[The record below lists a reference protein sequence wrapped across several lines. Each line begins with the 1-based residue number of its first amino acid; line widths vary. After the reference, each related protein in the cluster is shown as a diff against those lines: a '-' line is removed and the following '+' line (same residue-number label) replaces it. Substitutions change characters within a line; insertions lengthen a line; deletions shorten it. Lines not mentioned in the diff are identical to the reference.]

1 MVLAPAQTQA
11 AVHACALVVGE
22 AGLLIRGPSGA
33 GKSALTLA
41 LIGAGARAGLFA
53 RLVADDR
60 VLLETAHGRLLARP
74 HPAIAGRIEKRGE
87 GLAALDHEAGA
98 VLRCV
103 VDLVESGAPGADHPP
118 RLPEPA
124 DALCRVAGVDL
135 PRLVL
140 PIGLSAAD
148 GASRALAFARAC
160 FGPHGGTGRVD

>member
-1 MVLAPAQTQA
+1 MAEGEA
-11 AVHACALVVGE
+11 AVHGCALVVGE
-22 AGLLIRGPSGA
+22 AGVLIRGPSGA

-41 LIGAGARAGLFA
+41 LIEAGARAGLFA

-60 VLLETAHGRLLARP
+60 VLLKTAHGRLIASP
-74 HPAIAGRIEKRGE
+74 HAAIAGRIEKRGE
-87 GLAALDHEAGA
+87 GVVPLDHEARA

-103 VDLVESGAPGADHPP
+103 IDLVAPGAPGSDHPP

-124 DALCRVAGVDL
+124 DAVGRVAGVDL
-135 PRLVL
+135 PRLAL

-160 FGPHGGTGRVD
+160 LGPHGGTGRLD

>member
-1 MVLAPAQTQA
+1 MA
-11 AVHACALVVGE
+11 AEEAALHGCALVVGE
-22 AGLLIRGPSGA
+22 AGVLIRGASGA

-41 LIGAGARAGLFA
+41 LLEAGARAGLFA

-60 VLLETAHGRLLARP
+60 VLLQAAHGRLIASP

-87 GLAALDHEAGA
+87 GVAALDHEAGA

-103 VDLVESGAPGADHPP
+103 IDLVAPGAPGSDHPP
-118 RLPEPA
+118 RLPEAA

-140 PIGLSAAD
+140 PVGLSAAD

-160 FGPHGGTGRVD
+160 AGPHGGTSQSD

>member
-1 MVLAPAQTQA
+1 MAFAPAQN

-22 AGLLIRGPSGA
+22 AGVLIRGASGA

-41 LIGAGARAGLFA
+41 LLEAGARAGLFA

-60 VLLETAHGRLLARP
+60 VLLKASHGRLLARP

-87 GLAALDHEAGA
+87 GLASLDHEPGA

-103 VDLVESGAPGADHPP
+103 VDLVEPGAPGSDHPA
-118 RLPEPA
+118 RLPAPA
-124 DALCRVAGVDL
+124 DALCRVEDVEL

-140 PIGLSAAD
+140 PVGLSAAD

-160 FGPHGGTGRVD
+160 VGPHGGTFRIG